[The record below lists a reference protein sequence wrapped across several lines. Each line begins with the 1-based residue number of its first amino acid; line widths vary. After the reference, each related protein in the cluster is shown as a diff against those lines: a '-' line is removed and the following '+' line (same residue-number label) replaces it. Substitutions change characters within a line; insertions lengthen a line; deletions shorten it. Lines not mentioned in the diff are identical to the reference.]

1 MVEENIELAKS
12 WNNFIVCLVEAR
24 EIWYNEIKGATRRDV
39 AFVPRSPGMKV
50 LASSRTASFS
60 TVLSKLIDYWRGSGG
75 LSVLSVVLPEE
86 AEVEEEEKEE
96 DDHEVHVEAHIETER
111 QEP

>member
-1 MVEENIELAKS
+1 MFEENIELAKS
-12 WNNFIVCLVEAR
+12 WNRFIACLVGAR
-24 EIWYNEIKGATRRDV
+24 RIWYDEIKGVTRNEV

-75 LSVLSVVLPEE
+75 LGVLSVFLPEE
-86 AEVEEEEKEE
+86 KESDQMTLE
-96 DDHEVHVEAHIETER
+96 D
-111 QEP
+111 